1 MLCGKK
7 FSLYFASTKSID
19 TVPET
24 CAPWVERESDATALQ
39 LLQIL
44 SIVAAFLHLARGR
57 ISNPYLDLYRYLA
70 KEHTAEISYR
80 PQLSRGCNM
89 ASHVFASGNTH

>member
-1 MLCGKK
+1 MLCGIN
-7 FSLYFASTKSID
+7 FSVYFASTKSID

-24 CAPWVERESDATALQ
+24 CAPWVELESDATALQ